1 MRVAGSKSKQRADVH
16 ACIHAGEHR
25 QPEYRLGGSGR
36 HPEVMQPRL
45 HHNMVDRVH
54 AQRFDTNQPAA
65 ATFSPV
71 DKAHDPGVDTA
82 RSRAEA
88 ADEAGQHPIRVGK
101 GVARFGTA
109 SWTDPTMTKPG
120 VFYPRGASSAEDR
133 LRYYASQFPLVEVDA
148 TYYAMPSKK
157 TSEAWVE
164 RTPKDFVFDIKAH
177 ALMTGQPTEVSRLP
191 KAIKEELPSAEQ
203 EKKRIYRKDVPE
215 PLMDVI
221 YQQFR
226 EALEPLVAAGKLGA
240 VFLQFPSWVF
250 PSNEARELILAN
262 RRRLEL
268 PIAVEFRHGSWFNEK
283 NAERTVKFLQEHK
296 IPYVAVDEP
305 QGFKSSVPPVVIPTS
320 DELAVFRFHGR
331 NKETWEK
338 KNITP
343 AERFRYLYD
352 EDELADWTPKIAAV
366 ARETKETHVIYNN
379 CFSNYGT
386 TNAREAA
393 LLLEQM
399 QR

>member
-1 MRVAGSKSKQRADVH
+1 
-16 ACIHAGEHR
+16 
-25 QPEYRLGGSGR
+25 
-36 HPEVMQPRL
+36 
-45 HHNMVDRVH
+45 
-54 AQRFDTNQPAA
+54 
-65 ATFSPV
+65 
-71 DKAHDPGVDTA
+71 VDTA

-157 TSEAWVE
+157 TSEVWVE

-250 PSNEARELILAN
+250 PSDEARELILAN

-393 LLLEQM
+393 LLLEQL
-399 QR
+399 QG